1 MVPVAG
7 MGKGRQKKRRK
18 KDGTGRWLRTGGW
31 HEPGSKAVRHSGG
44 GGGTWSVLNP
54 CRSCALACLGMAE
67 YRLICALKM
76 GGVGRGSGRTPTDTP
91 TEGKAI
97 FSN

>member
-7 MGKGRQKKRRK
+7 MGKGRQKKRGK

-31 HEPGSKAVRHSGG
+31 HEPGSKAVRHSG

-76 GGVGRGSGRTPTDTP
+76 GGVVRGSGRTPTDTH

>member
-1 MVPVAG
+1 MTAG
-7 MGKGRQKKRRK
+7 CIHGPSGRHGQGQAKKKKR
-18 KDGTGRWLRTGGW
+18 TGRDVWLRTGGW

-76 GGVGRGSGRTPTDTP
+76 GGGRQGLRKDSH
-91 TEGKAI
+91 
-97 FSN
+97 

>member
-1 MVPVAG
+1 MTAG
-7 MGKGRQKKRRK
+7 CIHGPSGRHGQGQAKKKKKGR
-18 KDGTGRWLRTGGW
+18 DGTLVEDWRMART
-31 HEPGSKAVRHSGG
+31 VRHSGG

-76 GGVGRGSGRTPTDTP
+76 GGGQGLRKDSH
-91 TEGKAI
+91 
-97 FSN
+97 